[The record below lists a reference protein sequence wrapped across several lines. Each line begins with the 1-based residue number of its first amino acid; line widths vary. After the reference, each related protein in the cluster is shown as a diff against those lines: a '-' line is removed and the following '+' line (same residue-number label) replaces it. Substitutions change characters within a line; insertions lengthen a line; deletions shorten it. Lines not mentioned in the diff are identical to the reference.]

1 MVATLTSFTFE
12 GYSKVD
18 FGGTSKFITLVNASA
33 ALGEDWFQV
42 GFAGD
47 NADDRTL
54 NTYRVTVFNGRVQMD
69 FNGANIRI
77 RQSLAGTT
85 LTLSD
90 GTNSL
95 AVVGIGD
102 LTDPILWDTGRVADF
117 LAFFNAVHEQNAN
130 LTLTLD
136 PASNVR
142 HATGGGLP
150 GGATALG
157 ADTGKIEP
165 TIHPAGSS
173 PPSGPSAVSSDHKT
187 LLAIELAP
195 ASAASSPSAAAVG
208 THTRIKPAS
217 GVPVSGAGAEAAATL
232 IPRRLMGGTLG
243 GLPSAVSAPT
253 GKVAPL
259 VKTASTVIPSGA
271 SSLGARGIKRELE
284 PPTAPL
290 NVEVREIQQFS
301 ALVSWEEPLFDG
313 FAEITGY
320 EYQFAGSGWITT
332 GSGTERIFRLTGLSA
347 GTNYVLRI
355 RAVNRKGAGTPSDPF
370 VFRSGAVRLATAPV
384 FPSVT
389 PVTDSVVELTW
400 REPVNNGGGAI
411 LHYEIRTILPDGT
424 FEQFEA
430 TDDESLSWRV
440 RGLAAGMSYGFQ
452 VRAVNAAGAG
462 PIAAVVNAVV
472 RQPVVP
478 LVGVGQRIPILPDP
492 ARQSLIVRLDDT
504 DCRLSIWWQP
514 WDEAWYG
521 SVEAPVNSR
530 VATAR
535 RLAVNAGILDRAV
548 SPLSVNIVC
557 RVLDSADDRLEPGR
571 EAWSLPTHGLF
582 VEAV

>member
-1 MVATLTSFTFE
+1 MVATLTTLTFA
-12 GYSKVD
+12 GYSKID
-18 FGGTSKFITLVNASA
+18 FGGDSKYINLVNASA
-33 ALGEDWFQV
+33 ALSEDWFQV

-47 NADDRTL
+47 DANDRTL
-54 NTYRVTVFNGRVQMD
+54 NTYRVTVFNGRVQMI
-69 FNGANIRI
+69 FNGSGVRL
-77 RQSLAGTT
+77 RQSLTGST

-102 LTDPILWDTGRVADF
+102 RINPIEYDTGRVDDF

-150 GGATALG
+150 GGQTALG

-187 LLAIELAP
+187 LLAIELTP
-195 ASAASSPSAAAVG
+195 AATAVGPSAAAVG
-208 THTRIKPAS
+208 AHTRIKPAS
-217 GVPVSGAGAEAAATL
+217 GAPVSGAGAEAAATL

-259 VKTASTVIPSGA
+259 VKTAGAVIPSGPA
-271 SSLGARGIKRELE
+271 SLGARGVKRELE
-284 PPTAPL
+284 PPTPPL
-290 NVEVREIQQFS
+290 NVEVSDITQTS
-301 ALVSWEEPLFDG
+301 ALVRWQEPLFDG

-320 EYQFAGSGWITT
+320 EYQFAGSGWTTT
-332 GSGTERIFRLTGLSA
+332 GAGTERVFRLTGLAA
-347 GTNYVLRI
+347 GNAYVLRI
-355 RAVNRKGAGTPSDPF
+355 RAVNRKGASTGSDPF
-370 VFRSGAVRLATAPV
+370 VFQSGAILRASAPRFPRADAITA
-384 FPSVT
+384 
-389 PVTDSVVELTW
+389 SVVEVSW
-400 REPVNNGGGAI
+400 QAPADDGGGAI
-411 LHYEIRTILPDGT
+411 DHYEVRPILPDGT
-424 FEQFEA
+424 IAPFEA
-430 TDDESLSWRV
+430 TEDASLSWRV
-440 RGLAAGMSYGFQ
+440 RGLADGMAYGFQ
-452 VRAVNAAGAG
+452 IRPINGAGAG
-462 PIAAVVNAVV
+462 LISETASAVV
-472 RQPVVP
+472 RQPVVAI
-478 LVGVGQRIPILPDP
+478 VGEGQRVPLLPEP
-492 ARQSLIVRLDDT
+492 ARQSLILRLDDV
-504 DCRLSIWWQP
+504 DCRLAVWWQP

-521 SVEAPVNSR
+521 SIEAPVNSR

-548 SPLSVNIVC
+548 SPISVNIVC